1 MLVSQDSA
9 KNSQLAGSLVVGTV
23 GKTSQVNQAVHD
35 VESHPAHP
43 QPHPQSRPLSQ
54 PRPHQ
59 QPPPP
64 DHPQSGINTKLKSK
78 PNLGSASQQATMA
91 LKQGN
96 GNIKISLK
104 KNGDTWTPTD
114 NLTTAQSVRDV
125 GIVGAAESV
134 VSTFLSGI
142 RATFRTASV
151 TDEVS
156 NDI

>member
-1 MLVSQDSA
+1 
-9 KNSQLAGSLVVGTV
+9 
-23 GKTSQVNQAVHD
+23 
-35 VESHPAHP
+35 
-43 QPHPQSRPLSQ
+43 
-54 PRPHQ
+54 
-59 QPPPP
+59 
-64 DHPQSGINTKLKSK
+64 
-78 PNLGSASQQATMA
+78 MA

-104 KNGDTWTPTD
+104 KNGDTWTPTG
-114 NLTTAQSVRDV
+114 NVTTAQSVRDV

-134 VSTFLSGI
+134 VSTLLSGI